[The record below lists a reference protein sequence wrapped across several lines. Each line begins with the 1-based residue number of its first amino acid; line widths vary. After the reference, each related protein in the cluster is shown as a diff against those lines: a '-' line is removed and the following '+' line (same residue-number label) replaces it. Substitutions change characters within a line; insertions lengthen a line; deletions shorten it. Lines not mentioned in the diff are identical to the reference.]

1 MPTVQHFEIPADDVE
16 RASKFYTGVFEW
28 KMQKLANP
36 EDPSKDYWFFDTKD
50 ENGNKGIGGG
60 LMKRQAP
67 EHSVTNY
74 ITVPSIDDYASKIE
88 EAGGKVI
95 MPRTEI
101 PEMGFILVFLDTE
114 NNMFGLY
121 ESLKITYYT
130 FTPLFIFIHFHR
142 FFSYS
147 FT

>member
-95 MPRTEI
+95 MPKTEI
-101 PEMGFILVFLDTE
+101 PEMGFSLVFLDTE

-121 ESLKITYYT
+121 EALKK
-130 FTPLFIFIHFHR
+130 
-142 FFSYS
+142 
-147 FT
+147 

>member
-16 RASKFYTGVFEW
+16 RASKFYTEVFEW

-60 LMKRQAP
+60 LMKRQAS

-74 ITVPSIDDYASKIE
+74 VTVTSVDDYASKIE

-95 MPRTEI
+95 MPKTEI

-121 ESLKITYYT
+121 EALKK
-130 FTPLFIFIHFHR
+130 
-142 FFSYS
+142 
-147 FT
+147 

>member
-74 ITVPSIDDYASKIE
+74 ITVPSIDDYTSKIE

-121 ESLKITYYT
+121 ESLKK
-130 FTPLFIFIHFHR
+130 
-142 FFSYS
+142 
-147 FT
+147 

>member
-16 RASKFYTGVFEW
+16 RALKFYTGVFEW
-28 KMQKLANP
+28 TMQKFDNP

-67 EHSVTNY
+67 EHTVTNY
-74 ITVPSIDDYASKIE
+74 ITVPSVDDYASKIE

-95 MPRTEI
+95 MPKTEI
-101 PEMGFILVFLDTE
+101 PKMGFIIVFLDTE

-121 ESLKITYYT
+121 EALKK
-130 FTPLFIFIHFHR
+130 
-142 FFSYS
+142 
-147 FT
+147 

>member
-1 MPTVQHFEIPADDVE
+1 MELLEMPTVQHFEIPADDVE
-16 RASKFYTGVFEW
+16 RAIKFYKGVFDW
-28 KMQKLANP
+28 TIQKLANP

-74 ITVPSIDDYASKIE
+74 ITVLSVDDYASKIE

-95 MPRTEI
+95 MPKTEI
-101 PEMGFILVFLDTE
+101 PDMGFIIVFLDTE
-114 NNMFGLY
+114 KNMFGLY
-121 ESLKITYYT
+121 EAIKK
-130 FTPLFIFIHFHR
+130 
-142 FFSYS
+142 
-147 FT
+147 

>member
-36 EDPSKDYWFFDTKD
+36 EDPSKDYWFFDTKY

-95 MPRTEI
+95 MPKTEI

-121 ESLKITYYT
+121 ESLKK
-130 FTPLFIFIHFHR
+130 
-142 FFSYS
+142 
-147 FT
+147 

>member
-36 EDPSKDYWFFDTKD
+36 EDPSKDYWFFGTKVV
-50 ENGNKGIGGG
+50 NGNKAIGGG
-60 LMKRQAP
+60 LMQRQAP
-67 EHSVTNY
+67 VHSATNY

-121 ESLKITYYT
+121 ESLKK
-130 FTPLFIFIHFHR
+130 
-142 FFSYS
+142 
-147 FT
+147 

>member
-95 MPRTEI
+95 MPKTEI
-101 PEMGFILVFLDTE
+101 LKMGFILVFLDTE

-121 ESLKITYYT
+121 ESLKK
-130 FTPLFIFIHFHR
+130 
-142 FFSYS
+142 
-147 FT
+147 

>member
-28 KMQKLANP
+28 KMQKFANP

-121 ESLKITYYT
+121 EALKK
-130 FTPLFIFIHFHR
+130 
-142 FFSYS
+142 
-147 FT
+147 

>member
-36 EDPSKDYWFFDTKD
+36 EDHSKDYWFFDTKD

-88 EAGGKVI
+88 GAGGKVI
-95 MPRTEI
+95 MPKTEI

-121 ESLKITYYT
+121 ESLKK
-130 FTPLFIFIHFHR
+130 
-142 FFSYS
+142 
-147 FT
+147 

>member
-121 ESLKITYYT
+121 ESLKK
-130 FTPLFIFIHFHR
+130 
-142 FFSYS
+142 
-147 FT
+147 

>member
-16 RASKFYTGVFEW
+16 RAIKFYKGVFEW
-28 KMQKLANP
+28 TMQKLGNP

-74 ITVPSIDDYASKIE
+74 ITVRSVDDYASKIE

-95 MPRTEI
+95 MPKTEI
-101 PEMGFILVFLDTE
+101 PNMGFIIVFLDTE

-121 ESLKITYYT
+121 EAMKK
-130 FTPLFIFIHFHR
+130 
-142 FFSYS
+142 
-147 FT
+147 

>member
-74 ITVPSIDDYASKIE
+74 ITVPSIDDYAPKIE

-95 MPRTEI
+95 MPKTEI

-121 ESLKITYYT
+121 EALKK
-130 FTPLFIFIHFHR
+130 
-142 FFSYS
+142 
-147 FT
+147 

>member
-74 ITVPSIDDYASKIE
+74 ITVPSIEDYASKIE

-95 MPRTEI
+95 MPKTEI

-121 ESLKITYYT
+121 EALKK
-130 FTPLFIFIHFHR
+130 
-142 FFSYS
+142 
-147 FT
+147 

>member
-16 RASKFYTGVFEW
+16 RASKFYTVVFEW
-28 KMQKLANP
+28 NIQKLANP

-74 ITVPSIDDYASKIE
+74 ITVPSVDDYVSKIE
-88 EAGGKVI
+88 KAGGKVI
-95 MPRTEI
+95 MPKTEI

-121 ESLKITYYT
+121 EALKK
-130 FTPLFIFIHFHR
+130 
-142 FFSYS
+142 
-147 FT
+147 

>member
-28 KMQKLANP
+28 KMQKFANP

-74 ITVPSIDDYASKIE
+74 ITVTSIDDYASKIE
-88 EAGGKVI
+88 EAGGKVM
-95 MPRTEI
+95 MPKTEI

-121 ESLKITYYT
+121 EALKK
-130 FTPLFIFIHFHR
+130 
-142 FFSYS
+142 
-147 FT
+147 

>member
-88 EAGGKVI
+88 GAGGKVI
-95 MPRTEI
+95 MPKTEI

-121 ESLKITYYT
+121 ESLKK
-130 FTPLFIFIHFHR
+130 
-142 FFSYS
+142 
-147 FT
+147 

>member
-74 ITVPSIDDYASKIE
+74 VTVTSVDDYASKIE

-95 MPRTEI
+95 MPKTEI

-121 ESLKITYYT
+121 EALKK
-130 FTPLFIFIHFHR
+130 
-142 FFSYS
+142 
-147 FT
+147 

>member
-28 KMQKLANP
+28 KMQKFANP

-88 EAGGKVI
+88 GAGGKVI
-95 MPRTEI
+95 MPKTEI

-121 ESLKITYYT
+121 ESLKK
-130 FTPLFIFIHFHR
+130 
-142 FFSYS
+142 
-147 FT
+147 